1 MPTSAGTRPAVA
13 VHPDGAPRGTLGLAL
28 GLDIGGT
35 KLAAGVVDASGCVH
49 SFALEPSRGE
59 EGPDAVLA
67 RLFQLGARAVA
78 ESGVPWSEISSVG
91 IGCGGPLD
99 ELRGVVLSPPHLP
112 GWVNVPVTALA
123 EEAYGRPAVLE
134 NDATAAAAAEHRYGA
149 GAGTRN
155 MIYLTISTGVGGG
168 IVIDGRLY
176 RGSMGNG
183 GEFGHV
189 TIDCNGR
196 RCHGCGRLGC
206 LEAYV
211 SGTSIAERAREALA
225 ERTHDSVLAALDEV
239 TAADVAAAARAG
251 DALAQEVWDS
261 TTVALACGLTS
272 IVNIFEPELVV
283 LGGGVTRSGDQLLGP
298 VREAV
303 RTTAMSP
310 AGRAAEIV
318 LSALGD
324 HVGVVGAAAI
334 AFEQVSSGP
343 PAA

>member
-1 MPTSAGTRPAVA
+1 MATSAGALPAV
-13 VHPDGAPRGTLGLAL
+13 DGDGSARSPHDVAL

-35 KLAAGVVDASGCVH
+35 KLAAGVVDASGRVH
-49 SFALEPSRGE
+49 SFVLEPSHGE
-59 EGPDAVLA
+59 EGPDAVLT
-67 RLFQLGARAVA
+67 RLFQLGTRAVA
-78 ESGVPWSEISSVG
+78 ESGVAWTDVGRIG

-99 ELRGVVLSPPHLP
+99 AARGVVLSAPHLP
-112 GWVNVPVTALA
+112 GWVDVPVTTLA

-134 NDATAAAAAEHRYGA
+134 NDATAAAAAEHRHGA

-183 GEFGHV
+183 GELGHV

-211 SGTSIAERAREALA
+211 SGTSIAERAREALTGWT
-225 ERTHDSVLAALDEV
+225 RDSVLRTIAEP
-239 TAADVAAAARAG
+239 TATDVATAARAG
-251 DALAQEVWDS
+251 DALAQEVWDG
-261 TTVALACGLTS
+261 TTAALACGLTS
-272 IVNIFEPELVV
+272 FVNLFEPELVV
-283 LGGGVTRSGDQLLGP
+283 LGGGVTRSGEQLLGP

-310 AGRAAEIV
+310 AGRAADIV
-318 LSALGD
+318 LSALGEQ
-324 HVGVVGAAAI
+324 VGVVGAAAI
-334 AFEQVSSGP
+334 AFEQVSAVG
-343 PAA
+343 PAAA

>member
-1 MPTSAGTRPAVA
+1 
-13 VHPDGAPRGTLGLAL
+13 
-28 GLDIGGT
+28 
-35 KLAAGVVDASGCVH
+35 
-49 SFALEPSRGE
+49 
-59 EGPDAVLA
+59 
-67 RLFQLGARAVA
+67 
-78 ESGVPWSEISSVG
+78 
-91 IGCGGPLD
+91 
-99 ELRGVVLSPPHLP
+99 
-112 GWVNVPVTALA
+112 
-123 EEAYGRPAVLE
+123 
-134 NDATAAAAAEHRYGA
+134 
-149 GAGTRN
+149 

-176 RGSMGNG
+176 RGSLGNG
-183 GEFGHV
+183 GEFGHL

-211 SGTSIAERAREALA
+211 SGTSIAERARAALA
-225 ERTHDSVLAALDEV
+225 ERTRESVLAGLDDI
-239 TAADVAAAARAG
+239 TAADVAEAACAG
-251 DALAQEVWDS
+251 DALAEEVWDA

-283 LGGGVTRSGDQLLGP
+283 LGGGVTRSGNQLLGP

-343 PAA
+343 ASA